1 MNETLAILCFFIA
14 GALCGY
20 YDLAP
25 DFILRNDLSLA
36 ALWAFMGI
44 AGIMLGRDRR
54 IGELFK
60 TLKPTLLLL
69 PAATTVGTFLGS
81 AICSLFIAYNIYE
94 CLAIGAGFA
103 YYSLSS
109 IFISRELG
117 EEAGAVALLANVSR
131 ELLTIVL
138 AGTISRFFG
147 PQALISCGGAASMDT
162 VLGVVMRNGGRQW
175 VLPSLAHGIVMDF
188 SVPFWIAI
196 FCPLALNLR

>member
-25 DFILRNDLSLA
+25 EFLVHNDLSLV
-36 ALWAFMGI
+36 ALWIFMGI
-44 AGIMLGRDRR
+44 TGVMLGRDKRL
-54 IGELFK
+54 GDLFK
-60 TLKPTLLLL
+60 TIKPSLLLL

-81 AICSLFIAYNIYE
+81 AICSLFIACNIYE

-117 EEAGAVALLANVSR
+117 VEAGAIALLANVSR
-131 ELLTIVL
+131 EILTIVL
-138 AGTISRFFG
+138 AGAITRFFG

-162 VLGVVMRNGGRQW
+162 VLGVVMRHGGRQW
-175 VLPSLAHGIVMDF
+175 VLPSIAHGIIMDF

-196 FCPLALNLR
+196 FCPLALSAR